1 MRTSL
6 QGNLQCE
13 LLKIE
18 KVGTKIS
25 QMKEQQLTE

>member
-1 MRTSL
+1 MRTSVE
-6 QGNLQCE
+6 GNIQCE

-25 QMKEQQLTE
+25 QMKEY